1 MSQRLNCAV
10 MASSGLYCDDQQG
23 QEEEEVRDEQLR
35 QHHDV
40 FDEHQPAF
48 VWSLSC
54 RDNRTLNFYLMD
66 KVTQWS
72 FLPHLGL
79 HDELDNLNKGRLIA
93 KLINFLPIRTKIV
106 NMIIIF

>member
-23 QEEEEVRDEQLR
+23 QEEEEVGDEQLR

-79 HDELDNLNKGRLIA
+79 HDELDNLNKG
-93 KLINFLPIRTKIV
+93 KIN
-106 NMIIIF
+106 

>member
-23 QEEEEVRDEQLR
+23 QEEEEGGEVGDEQLR

-40 FDEHQPAF
+40 FDEHQPF

-54 RDNRTLNFYLMD
+54 QDNRTLNFYLMD

-72 FLPHLGL
+72 LLPHLGL
-79 HDELDNLNKGRLIA
+79 HELDSNLNKG
-93 KLINFLPIRTKIV
+93 K
-106 NMIIIF
+106 

>member
-23 QEEEEVRDEQLR
+23 QEDEQLR

-40 FDEHQPAF
+40 FDEHQPF

-54 RDNRTLNFYLMD
+54 QDNRTLNFYLMD

-72 FLPHLGL
+72 LLPHLGL
-79 HDELDNLNKGRLIA
+79 HELDSNLNKG
-93 KLINFLPIRTKIV
+93 K
-106 NMIIIF
+106 

>member
-10 MASSGLYCDDQQG
+10 MATSGLYCDDQQG
-23 QEEEEVRDEQLR
+23 QEEDEQLR

-40 FDEHQPAF
+40 FDEHQPF

-54 RDNRTLNFYLMD
+54 QDNRTLNFYLMD

-79 HDELDNLNKGRLIA
+79 HDELDNLNKGMLIQ
-93 KLINFLPIRTKIV
+93 I
-106 NMIIIF
+106 

>member
-23 QEEEEVRDEQLR
+23 QEEEGQQEGDEQLR
-35 QHHDV
+35 QQHHDV
-40 FDEHQPAF
+40 FDEHQPLL
-48 VWSLSC
+48 WSLSC

-79 HDELDNLNKGRLIA
+79 HDELDNLNKG
-93 KLINFLPIRTKIV
+93 K
-106 NMIIIF
+106 